1 MVYSTVTGFTKPIQ
15 LNHQTYGAIRV
26 VIFNSMVWI
35 LISNI
40 SLMYLKLIN
49 IGADLISQKKNLKIF
64 ASIDFCELAVF
75 SYPTIPK
82 INFELINFRE
92 LTKNSWN

>member
-1 MVYSTVTGFTKPIQ
+1 
-15 LNHQTYGAIRV
+15 
-26 VIFNSMVWI
+26 
-35 LISNI
+35 
-40 SLMYLKLIN
+40 MYLKLIN

-92 LTKNSWN
+92 LTKNS